1 MKKIMFI
8 LIVFLPVLIF
18 AKNRSVYENA
28 YKEAI
33 KDSIISSSEKS
44 ILKTISNSLNL
55 DEDEIIAIKRKVE
68 NPEDPTYNLS
78 RDGRLD
84 FIGLAMYYGMFEY
97 GYNIPYVLGIDKDNI
112 MIGIELLAAPTSFYL
127 AWKYT
132 KNMDLPQGR
141 ANFLYGG
148 TIVGKGSSFVLPALV
163 GFENWDNFDKEWKI
177 LRTISMLLTPA
188 GTYFGN
194 KLYKKWNPTDGQ
206 ALATTNKLFLGA
218 YNGFAIHS
226 LLSKEPENSEYSDNF
241 MRGRVLSIFGGSLL
255 EGYLSYK
262 YLFQDEQITRGDA
275 YFNFLGAT
283 YGFLSSFTYADLL
296 GVDGYKEVIATLA
309 IGTNLGYYSFN
320 AFNKGKDLTIKET
333 GIIGLGGLSGVG
345 FTAGIG
351 FLADI
356 DEVEYF
362 KTVCP
367 IGLIGGSIIAYKM
380 IDPSN
385 ENENSYS
392 RVKMNFMPNVNI
404 VNNEFVYGANLNIS
418 F

>member
-1 MKKIMFI
+1 MKKLMFI
-8 LIVFLPVLIF
+8 LIMSLPILLF
-18 AKNRSVYENA
+18 AKDRSVYENA
-28 YKEAI
+28 YREAI
-33 KDSIISSSEKS
+33 KDSVISSSEKN
-44 ILKTISNSLNL
+44 ILETISISTNLN
-55 DEDEIIAIKRKVE
+55 EDDIIAIKRKVE
-68 NPEDPTYNLS
+68 NPKDSKYNLS

-84 FIGLAMYYGMFEY
+84 FIGLSMYYGMFEY
-97 GYNIPYVLGIDKDNI
+97 GYNIPYVLGIDKTNI

-132 KNMDLPQGR
+132 ENMDLPQGR

-148 TIVGKGSSFVLPALV
+148 TYIGKASSFILPALV
-163 GFENWDNFDKEWKI
+163 GFNNWENFDEKGKI
-177 LRTISMLLTPA
+177 FRTTSMLLTPA

-194 KLYKKWNPTDGQ
+194 KLYKKWKPTDGQ
-206 ALATTNKLFLGA
+206 ALAITNKLFLGA
-218 YNGFAIHS
+218 YNGFTIHS
-226 LLSKEPENSEYSDNF
+226 LLSKNPENLEYSDNF
-241 MRGRVLSIFGGSLL
+241 MRGRVFSIFGSALF

-262 YLFQDEQITRGDA
+262 YLFKDEQITEGDA
-275 YFNFLGAT
+275 YFNGLGAS
-283 YGFLSSFTYADLL
+283 YGFFSSLAYADLL
-296 GVDGYKEVIATLA
+296 GVDGYKEIIASLA

-333 GIIGLGGLSGVG
+333 GIIGLGGFSGVG
-345 FTAGIG
+345 FTAGLG
-351 FLADI
+351 FLLDI
-356 DEVEYF
+356 DEVNYF

-367 IGLIGGSIIAYKM
+367 IGLIGGAIIAYKM

-392 RVKMNFMPNVNI
+392 RVKTNFMPSVNI